1 LCAINKKD
9 GNFDESDVELLS
21 MIAGTVALS
30 VENARFA
37 EEVKQAY
44 REVTSL
50 NRAKDKVINHLSHEL
65 RTPVS
70 ILSGSLNI
78 LAKRLSTLPENTWKP
93 TLERLERNLERIVD
107 IQYQVH
113 DIMDNKYYKA
123 QGVLTTMID
132 ICADELETL
141 LAEEVGEKPVVRLI
155 RRRVDEIFGAKQ
167 AVSERISLDRAVEER
182 MESLKP
188 HFAHRE
194 IEIIPAIEPAPP
206 VFLPPDVLEKVI
218 DGLVRNAVENTPDEG
233 KIELCVRKKG
243 EGAELV
249 VRDYGVGIPEDAQR
263 RIFEGFF
270 TTRDTMAYSS
280 KRPFDFNAGGKGADL
295 LRMKIF
301 SERYNFKLDM
311 VSKRCP
317 FIPNESDVCPG
328 RISRC
333 PFCAK
338 DRGCHLSAATTFT
351 VSFSPAPEK
360 SVSRK
365 QQAVIGE
372 QEEEDKMRNP

>member
-1 LCAINKKD
+1 LCAINKKGGD
-9 GNFDESDVELLS
+9 FDESDVELLN

-37 EEVKQAY
+37 EEIKQAY

-70 ILSGSLNI
+70 ILSGSLSI
-78 LAKRLSTLPENTWKP
+78 LAKRLSALPDNTWKP
-93 TLERLERNLERIVD
+93 TLERLQRNLERIVD

-113 DIMDNKYYKA
+113 DIMDSKQYKA
-123 QGVLTTMID
+123 QNVLTAMID

-141 LAEEVGEKPVVRLI
+141 LAEEVGEKPVVRRI
-155 RRRVDEIFGAKQ
+155 RERVDEIFGAKQ
-167 AVSERISLDRAVEER
+167 AVSERINLDRTVEER
-182 MESLKP
+182 LEALKP
-188 HFAHRE
+188 HFVHRE
-194 IEIIPAIEPAPP
+194 ILITTTIEPVPP
-206 VFLPPDVLEKVI
+206 VFLPMDVLEKVI

-233 KIELCVRKKG
+233 KIEVDVRKKG

-301 SERYNFKLDM
+301 SERYNFKLDL

-317 FIPNESDVCPG
+317 FIPNESDLCPG
-328 RISRC
+328 RISKC
-333 PFCAK
+333 PHCAK
-338 DRGCHLSAATTFT
+338 AGGCHGSVATTFT

-360 SVSRK
+360 K
-365 QQAVIGE
+365 
-372 QEEEDKMRNP
+372 